1 VASNLASN
9 LASSSASPNTLTAD
23 GPVTTA
29 GEGRGAEL
37 VTPVVWSFT
46 LLRVT
51 AILAAISGLLGRV
64 VVPGARGTLQEGTV
78 VLLERASATASY
90 ALVGLITALLAAG
103 SFELARIHRMNGL
116 FRGFLIGVMSLS
128 LAIASPALG
137 LHLGP
142 VPEVALSFSVTAV
155 VLTSAG
161 GCLRQP
167 HTRAAAAALL
177 AAGLANMARL
187 TAWLLSQS
195 AVESADMGRY
205 GFARAVATLATIAVI
220 ASLGLA
226 TVWIGTRG
234 AARGAVPAILALFAA
249 ALLTYFALREA
260 DAPMPLLAVV
270 RRTLAAAEGAPAPFG
285 IGPLAVLAYP
295 AAITL
300 ALAASVQKP
309 HHAAGP
315 LLGLTLASFATFD
328 VPIAALTALT
338 ATVWLPLLGQDPR
351 LLWQS
356 LILGKREAKK
366 AKNELR
372 AD

>member
-1 VASNLASN
+1 MTAST
-9 LASSSASPNTLTAD
+9 SAPA
-23 GPVTTA
+23 P
-29 GEGRGAEL
+29 GEGRGSEL

-64 VVPGARGTLQEGTV
+64 IVPGARGTLPEATV
-78 VLLERASATASY
+78 VLLERASATVSY

-103 SFELARIHRMNGL
+103 SFELARMHRMNGL
-116 FRGFLIGVMSLS
+116 FRGFIIGVMSLS

-142 VPEVALSFSVTAV
+142 VPEVSLSFAVTVV
-155 VLTSAG
+155 VLTSAAG
-161 GCLRQP
+161 SLRPP
-167 HTRAAAAALL
+167 HTRAAAAALFC
-177 AAGLANMARL
+177 AGLSNLARL
-187 TAWLLSQS
+187 VAWLVSQS
-195 AVESADMGRY
+195 AVEAADLGRY
-205 GFARAVATLATIAVI
+205 GFARGLSTLATIAVI

-234 AARGAVPAILALFAA
+234 ASRGAAPTIIALAVA

-260 DAPMPLLAVV
+260 EAPLPLVAVV

-300 ALAASVQKP
+300 ALAASIQKP

-338 ATVWLPLLGQDPR
+338 ATVWLPLLAQDPR

-356 LILGKREAKK
+356 LILGKREAKE
-366 AKNELR
+366 AR
-372 AD
+372 ASSPSAR

>member
-1 VASNLASN
+1 MANSQE
-9 LASSSASPNTLTAD
+9 SSR
-23 GPVTTA
+23 A
-29 GEGRGAEL
+29 GGALVEGRGQEL

-51 AILAAISGLLGRV
+51 ALLAAIAGLLGRV
-64 VVPGARGTLQEGTV
+64 VVPGARGTLEEGTV
-78 VLLERASATASY
+78 VLLERVSATASY
-90 ALVGLITALLAAG
+90 ALVGLITALLAVG

-137 LHLGP
+137 VHLSA
-142 VPEVALSFSVTAV
+142 VPEVALSLSVTVV
-155 VLTSAG
+155 VLTSAAG
-161 GCLRQP
+161 SLRPP
-167 HTRAAAAALL
+167 HTRAVAAALL
-177 AAGLANMARL
+177 CAGLGNLFRL
-187 TAWLLSQS
+187 FAWLLSQS
-195 AVESADMGRY
+195 ALESADMGRY
-205 GFARAVATLATIAVI
+205 GLARGVATLATVAVV

-234 AARGAVPAILALFAA
+234 ASRGAVPAVVALALAA
-249 ALLTYFALREA
+249 ALTYLALRDA
-260 DAPMPLLAVV
+260 DAPTPLLAVM
-270 RRTLAAAEGAPAPFG
+270 RRTLSAAEGAPAPYG

-295 AAITL
+295 AAI
-300 ALAASVQKP
+300 ALAVAASIQKP

-315 LLGLTLASFATFD
+315 LLGLTLAAFATFD
-328 VPIAALTALT
+328 VPIAALCALA

-366 AKNELR
+366 SADRDPKNQRVER
-372 AD
+372 STSD

>member
-1 VASNLASN
+1 MEPRASGNTFMSATAS
-9 LASSSASPNTLTAD
+9 AP
-23 GPVTTA
+23 PA

-64 VVPGARGTLQEGTV
+64 VVPGARGTLPAGTV
-78 VLLERASATASY
+78 EILEHASATTSY

-103 SFELARIHRMNGL
+103 SFELARMHRMNGL

-142 VPEVALSFSVTAV
+142 VPEVALSFSVTVV
-155 VLTSAG
+155 VLTSAVG
-161 GCLRQP
+161 SLRQP

-177 AAGLANMARL
+177 CAGVANVARL
-187 TAWLLSQS
+187 AAWLLSQS

-205 GFARAVATLATIAVI
+205 GFSRGLATIATVAVI
-220 ASLGLA
+220 ASLGVA
-226 TVWIGTRG
+226 TVWIGTRSASRG
-234 AARGAVPAILALFAA
+234 AALAILALAA
-249 ALLTYFALREA
+249 AAALTYFALREA
-260 DAPMPLLAVV
+260 EAPMPLLAVV

-285 IGPLAVLAYP
+285 IGALTVLAFP

-315 LLGLTLASFATFD
+315 LMGLTLASFATFD
-328 VPIAALTALT
+328 VPIAALTALA
-338 ATVWLPLLGQDPR
+338 ATVWLPLLAQDPR

-356 LILGKREAKK
+356 LILSKREAKE
-366 AKNELR
+366 AKLR
-372 AD
+372 A